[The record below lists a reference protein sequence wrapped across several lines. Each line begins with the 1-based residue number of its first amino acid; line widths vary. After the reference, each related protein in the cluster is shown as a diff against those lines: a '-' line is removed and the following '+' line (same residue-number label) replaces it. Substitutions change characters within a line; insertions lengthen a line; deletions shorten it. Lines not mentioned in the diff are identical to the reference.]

1 MKVGDLVTWHSNFF
15 DSAQSNYANPGLLV
29 EDLGPT
35 LFPHT
40 PTRRFRILWADG
52 RQTTEH
58 SGYLTVIS
66 ESR

>member
-15 DSAQSNYANPGLLV
+15 NSDQSDYNFPGILL
-29 EDLGPT
+29 EDLGPS

-58 SGYLTVIS
+58 SGYLKVIS
-66 ESR
+66 EAR